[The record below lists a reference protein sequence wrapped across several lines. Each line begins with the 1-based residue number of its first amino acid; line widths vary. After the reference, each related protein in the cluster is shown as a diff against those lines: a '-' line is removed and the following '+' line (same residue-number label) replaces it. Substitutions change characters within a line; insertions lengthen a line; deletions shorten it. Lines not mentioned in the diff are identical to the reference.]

1 MWKNKNLE
9 GKCNNLKYKL
19 NDLEIINKDLNEKNE
34 KNIKI
39 MLDYQDEQ
47 IELRKFRDLKKA
59 IDKAE
64 KDKDEYIY
72 WDYIRKLDLSE

>member
-1 MWKNKNLE
+1 MEIKGKICGKNKNLE

-39 MLDYQDEQ
+39 MLEYQDES

-59 IDKAE
+59 IDNAD
-64 KDKDEYIY
+64 KDKD
-72 WDYIRKLDLSE
+72 